1 MGEAFWRWRRTSSR
15 WAPCPRILLQRTYRN
30 DVQAHLHTLVVFC
43 ATHGLTQYR
52 REAAVDAV
60 PAVATSRRQNSAP
73 SVGHSAHTRAMPE
86 GAIDPI
92 AAFAP
97 FSPDEWARLERYR
110 DRTRKLY
117 ECAFIQHSQ
126 TKWSLSGETGKPVL
140 STVEAGD
147 ERDLHEALLLFRPL
161 WLQEE
166 NAGFARVQAMVKRH
180 AHDKGTDEARL
191 AIDAVK
197 TYTKSLDII
206 LSEPQLIT
214 LRERRVNSEGAIVS
228 EEEVTPRRVFD
239 DFLYGLYFHEEDD
252 RIRRIGEWLHSDAQR
267 FIFLTTLRHV
277 ARVYT
282 AFAGTPVAILR
293 EPALRA
299 GS

>member
-1 MGEAFWRWRRTSSR
+1 MSDGAF
-15 WAPCPRILLQRTYRN
+15 
-30 DVQAHLHTLVVFC
+30 
-43 ATHGLTQYR
+43 
-52 REAAVDAV
+52 
-60 PAVATSRRQNSAP
+60 
-73 SVGHSAHTRAMPE
+73 
-86 GAIDPI
+86 DPL

-97 FSPDEWARLERYR
+97 FSPGEWVRLERYR

-117 ECAFIQHSQ
+117 ECAFIQQPQ
-126 TKWSLSGETGKPVL
+126 TRWSLGGGTGQPML

-166 NAGFARVQAMVKRH
+166 SAGFAKVQAMVKRH
-180 AHDKGTDEARL
+180 AHDKGTEDGRR

-214 LRERRVNSEGAIVS
+214 LRERRVNSRGATIS

-239 DFLYGLYFHEEDD
+239 DFLYGLYFHEEEE
-252 RIRRIGEWLHSDAQR
+252 RIKRIGDWLNSDVQR
-267 FIFLTTLRHV
+267 FIFLTTLKHV
-277 ARVYT
+277 AQVYT

-293 EPALRA
+293 EPGLRA
-299 GS
+299 DS